1 MSSFAAC
8 DFATTLNNQSMSP
21 GFLNLDSLL
30 APSPGIDQ
38 TIDHQGGPFGGLMVH
53 QPPLPAPSPSPA
65 PHHLQPQQHYQPQP
79 QHQHH
84 QHQSVEDKLVGL
96 FPPSILRETP
106 GQWRKYK
113 ASIGPLTAEE
123 ETLVATM
130 RRSGRSCI
138 YAERTRQKNRVRQQ
152 ETVVQLDQTLIELT
166 AAHAEIAALRREL
179 VQWRGY

>member
-1 MSSFAAC
+1 
-8 DFATTLNNQSMSP
+8 MSP

-30 APSPGIDQ
+30 APSPG
-38 TIDHQGGPFGGLMVH
+38 IDHQGGPFGGLMVH

-65 PHHLQPQQHYQPQP
+65 PHHLQLQQHYQPQ
-79 QHQHH
+79 QHH

-106 GQWRKYK
+106 GQGRKYK

-130 RRSGRSCI
+130 RRSARSCI

-179 VQWRGY
+179 VQ